1 LITLTIGFAF
11 TWIWPVAW
19 VILIGLF
26 IVGLGI
32 SVQFPLGMA
41 RIMRASAGQADKA
54 AGIASSGVG
63 VAGMIIPF
71 VLAVLADSIGVHYA
85 FLIVPALIA
94 ASVIALRMRPVPA
107 AVEPK
112 VTNG

>member
-1 LITLTIGFAF
+1 MITLTIGFAF

-41 RIMRASAGQADKA
+41 RIMRASA
-54 AGIASSGVG
+54 
-63 VAGMIIPF
+63 
-71 VLAVLADSIGVHYA
+71 HYA